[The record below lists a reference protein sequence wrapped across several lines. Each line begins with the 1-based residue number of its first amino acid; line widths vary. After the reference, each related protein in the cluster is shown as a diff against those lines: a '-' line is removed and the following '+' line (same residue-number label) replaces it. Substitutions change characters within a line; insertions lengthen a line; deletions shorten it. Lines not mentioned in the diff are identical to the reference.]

1 MKSLSSAVA
10 LSLLTLAGTAGAAS
24 FDELKAEA
32 AALVP
37 PFQQHLL
44 QTVKQAMQEG
54 GPTHAVESCQLL
66 APQIAA
72 EHSKAPWRVGR
83 TALKVRNPENAA
95 DAWEREVL
103 EEFAS
108 RAQAGEPLQG
118 MHKAQVVEGEFRY
131 MQAIPTGEPCLACH
145 GPAIKAELASLI
157 EQRYPA
163 DQAYGF
169 QLGELRGAF
178 SLRQASDPQNTE
190 AAAREH

>member
-10 LSLLTLAGTAGAAS
+10 LSLLALAGTAGAAS

-72 EHSKAPWRVGR
+72 EHSNAPWQVGR
-83 TALKVRNPENAA
+83 TALKVRNPENTA
-95 DAWEREVL
+95 DAWERSVL

-108 RAQAGEPLQG
+108 RAKAGEPLQG

-145 GPAIKAELASLI
+145 GPAIKPELATLI

-163 DQAYGF
+163 DQAHGF

-178 SLRQASDPQNTE
+178 SLRQLSDAE
-190 AAAREH
+190 ATQSGARKH

>member
-1 MKSLSSAVA
+1 MKHLSSAFA
-10 LSLLTLAGTAGAAS
+10 FSLLTLAGSASAAS
-24 FDELKAEA
+24 FEELRAQA

-44 QTVKQAMQEG
+44 QTVKQAIEEG
-54 GPTHAVESCQLL
+54 GPAHAVESCQLL
-66 APQIAA
+66 APQITG

-83 TALKVRNPENAA
+83 TALKVRNPNNAP
-95 DAWEREVL
+95 DAWERDVL
-103 EEFAS
+103 EQFAK

-118 MHKAQVVEGEFRY
+118 MHKAAMVEGEFRY
-131 MQAIPTGEPCLACH
+131 MQAIPTAEPCLACH
-145 GPAIKAELASLI
+145 GSAIKPELASLI

-178 SLRQASDPQNTE
+178 SVRQATGAHTAQAE
-190 AAAREH
+190 GHKH

>member
-10 LSLLTLAGTAGAAS
+10 LSFLTLAGTAGAAS

-44 QTVKQAMQEG
+44 QTVKQAMEKG
-54 GPTHAVESCQLL
+54 GPAHAVESCQLL
-66 APQIAA
+66 APQITG
-72 EHSKAPWRVGR
+72 EHGKAPWRIGR
-83 TALKVRNPENAA
+83 TALKVRNPNNAP
-95 DAWEREVL
+95 DAWERGVL
-103 EEFAS
+103 EEFAK

-118 MHKAQVVEGEFRY
+118 MHQAEMVAGEFRY

-145 GPAIKAELASLI
+145 GSAIKPELASLI
-157 EQRYPA
+157 AQRYPA
-163 DQAYGF
+163 DRAYGF

-178 SLRQASDPQNTE
+178 SVRQTPVAQATHAE
-190 AAAREH
+190 GH